1 MHCGRSRHADA
12 KLFRVYSQVFP
23 GVFDSLLCDH
33 HLDFLL
39 TTGAESYLSIGKTA
53 AEILR
58 LSREQ
63 KATMIVMGR
72 NGKDWF
78 QEYWLGGVSHRVAEI
93 SELPVLLV
101 P

>member
-1 MHCGRSRHADA
+1 
-12 KLFRVYSQVFP
+12 
-23 GVFDSLLCDH
+23 

-63 KATMIVMGR
+63 KATMIVMGHT
-72 NGKDWF
+72 GKD
-78 QEYWLGGVSHRVAEI
+78 
-93 SELPVLLV
+93 LV
-101 P
+101 PGVLAGRRFPPGGGNP